1 MNNEEMKRS
10 LRELCRIESVAG
22 IDVSDDAPYG
32 AGCAQALDYALE
44 LCRRSE
50 EDFAAAWADYRTL
63 CAAGGSRDYPG
74 LMQLAHLPVA
84 YAAGSAKAAAAFV
97 RNKLNLYKN

>member
-1 MNNEEMKRS
+1 MNNEEMTRS

-44 LCRRSE
+44 LCRRLGF
-50 EDFAAAWADYRTL
+50 DLRPT
-63 CAAGGSRDYPG
+63 P
-74 LMQLAHLPVA
+74 
-84 YAAGSAKAAAAFV
+84 
-97 RNKLNLYKN
+97 

>member
-32 AGCAQALDYALE
+32 AGCALALDYALA
-44 LCRRSE
+44 S
-50 EDFAAAWADYRTL
+50 D
-63 CAAGGSRDYPG
+63 
-74 LMQLAHLPVA
+74 
-84 YAAGSAKAAAAFV
+84 
-97 RNKLNLYKN
+97 